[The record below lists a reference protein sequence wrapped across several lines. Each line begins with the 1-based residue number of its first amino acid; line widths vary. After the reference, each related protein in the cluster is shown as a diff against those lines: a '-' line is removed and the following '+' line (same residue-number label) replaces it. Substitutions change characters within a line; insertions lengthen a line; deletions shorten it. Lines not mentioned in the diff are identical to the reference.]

1 MEGRMKFLTVLTGVL
16 AFTLTGC
23 GTVNTV
29 IRGDAVASHNLKEI
43 KSYCE
48 SIPRVYS
55 GVSYDF
61 CTLHGSPAPV
71 HTWQT
76 SNSVPEVFFDFVISG
91 VLDTVVLPYTIYRQ
105 SNDGNIEI
113 Q

>member
-1 MEGRMKFLTVLTGVL
+1 MKSNFVLIGVL
-16 AFTLTGC
+16 SLLIVGC

-29 IRGDAVASHNLKEI
+29 MRGDAVASRNLKEI

-61 CTLHGSPAPV
+61 CVLYGAPATGYAWNNGSGVGA
-71 HTWQT
+71 
-76 SNSVPEVFFDFVISG
+76 VISDLVFSG
-91 VLDTVVLPYTIYRQ
+91 LFDTLALPYTVYRQ
-105 SNDGNIEI
+105 SKDGNIDI
-113 Q
+113 H

>member
-1 MEGRMKFLTVLTGVL
+1 MEGYMKLQTVLPIAL

-29 IRGDAVASHNLKEI
+29 IRGDAVASHNLKESE
-43 KSYCE
+43 SYCE

-61 CTLHGSPAPV
+61 CILHGSPAPGL
-71 HTWQT
+71 TLQA
-76 SNSVPEVFFDFVISG
+76 SNSVPDIFFDFVISG
-91 VLDTVVLPYTIYRQ
+91 VLDTLVLPYTIYRQ